1 MQLLLGLL
9 TFSLYLLSGGYLI
22 AHLTKQVKNNS
33 YASSPYQPAGFLW
46 LFLITIVAHAWFVKL
61 VLFPNQ
67 ELLLDFYKVPS
78 LIFLVIS
85 LISLFA
91 LTRKMNISVL
101 IIALI
106 PFILLSLIIA
116 LFVSNPIAKTI
127 RDPGASIH
135 IVLSILAYSLLTI
148 GATQAIILAIQEH
161 LLKKHALKG
170 LFQYLPPLQT
180 MDKLLFEII
189 LYGFI
194 FLTLSIVSGFFFLE
208 SMFAQHLIHKTLL
221 SLLAWCIFACLIAG
235 HTAYGWRGI
244 TAAKL
249 TLFGFAFLMLAYFGS
264 KFALEIILQRQ

>member
-1 MQLLLGLL
+1 
-9 TFSLYLLSGGYLI
+9 
-22 AHLTKQVKNNS
+22 
-33 YASSPYQPAGFLW
+33 
-46 LFLITIVAHAWFVKL
+46 
-61 VLFPNQ
+61 
-67 ELLLDFYKVPS
+67 
-78 LIFLVIS
+78 
-85 LISLFA
+85 
-91 LTRKMNISVL
+91 
-101 IIALI
+101 
-106 PFILLSLIIA
+106 
-116 LFVSNPIAKTI
+116 
-127 RDPGASIH
+127 H

-189 LYGFI
+189 LYGFV
-194 FLTLSIVSGFFFLE
+194 FLTLSIISGFFFLDN
-208 SMFAQHLIHKTLL
+208 MFSKHFIHKTVI
-221 SLLAWCIFACLIAG
+221 SLLAWAIFALLIGG